1 MAMAETSRKIFF
13 TSSEPLNHVQIVYIY
28 KAKHTKLI
36 YKYIHKTKFFCIYI
50 YKYKYKYIYIY
61 IYIYVD
67 R

>member
-50 YKYKYKYIYIY
+50 YI
-61 IYIYVD
+61 D